1 MVNNYKQISADL
13 VHLLSLPTS
22 PVAMSF
28 GNEVVPGI
36 PYFESDYPPPT
47 PDGRTGA
54 VSAGCVFWMEA
65 ETKTFATMPADHGNC
80 SVGCLTHGL
89 KSLDAVA
96 GNADVVA
103 VCEAGWVTPEIFST
117 IPVVK
122 TKSELIWYGPL
133 ADTIIVPDITLLRVI
148 PKQVMQI
155 QSALRKLRFEGKPQ
169 CHIVAL
175 AKEQGE
181 IVVSAGCMLSRARTG
196 MSNNEM
202 TCAVPESRLEE
213 LVLSL
218 RKVCD
223 SDLAVAGY
231 AANDSHRFS
240 QRP

>member
-1 MVNNYKQISADL
+1 MVDNYKKISTDL
-13 VHLLSLPTS
+13 VDLLSLSDS
-22 PVAMSF
+22 PVAISF
-28 GNEVVPGI
+28 GNEVVPDI
-36 PYFESDYPPPT
+36 PSFKSDYPPPT
-47 PDGRTGA
+47 ADGRTGA

-65 ETKTFATMPADHGNC
+65 ETKTFATVPADHGNC

-89 KSLDAVA
+89 KSLDEVA
-96 GNADVVA
+96 GNADVQA
-103 VCEAGWVTPEIFST
+103 VCDAGWVSSEIFPS

-122 TKSELIWYGPL
+122 TKSEFICYGPL
-133 ADTIIVPDITLLRVI
+133 SETIIVPDIILLRVI

-155 QSALRKLRFEGKPQ
+155 QSAVRHLRFEGKPQ
-169 CHIVAL
+169 CHVVAL

-181 IVVSAGCMLSRARTG
+181 IVVSTGCMLSRARTG

-213 LVLSL
+213 LLLSL
-218 RKVCD
+218 RKVCE

-240 QRP
+240 QKL

>member
-1 MVNNYKQISADL
+1 MVDNYKQISTDL
-13 VHLLSLPTS
+13 VHLLSLPAS
-22 PVAMSF
+22 PVAISF

-36 PYFESDYPPPT
+36 PSFKSDYPPPT

-65 ETKTFATMPADHGNC
+65 ETKTFATVPADHGNC

-89 KSLDAVA
+89 KSLEEVA
-96 GNADVVA
+96 ENADVQA
-103 VCEAGWVTPEIFST
+103 VCEAGWVNPEIFPS

-122 TKSELIWYGPL
+122 TKPEFIWYGPL
-133 ADTIIVPDITLLRVI
+133 ADTTIVPDVILLRVI

-155 QSALRKLRFEGKPQ
+155 QSALGELRFEGKPQ
-169 CHIVAL
+169 CHVVAL

-181 IVVSAGCMLSRARTG
+181 IVISTGCMLSRARTG

-202 TCAVPESRLEE
+202 TCAIPESQLEE
-213 LVLSL
+213 LVVSL
-218 RKVCD
+218 RKVCE

-231 AANDSHRFS
+231 AANDSRRFS
-240 QRP
+240 RRL